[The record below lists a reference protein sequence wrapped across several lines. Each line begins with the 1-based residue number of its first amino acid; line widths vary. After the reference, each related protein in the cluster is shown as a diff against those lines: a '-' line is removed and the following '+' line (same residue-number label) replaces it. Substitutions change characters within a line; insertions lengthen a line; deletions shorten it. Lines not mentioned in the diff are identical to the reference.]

1 MAKRKIRIGDKTLD
15 VLDYKDS
22 IFLRRFLNSQAKIY
36 PPKRYNV
43 DSYSQRQLA
52 RAIKRSRHMALLPF
66 TVK

>member
-15 VLDYKDS
+15 AIDYKDS

-43 DSYSQRQLA
+43 DAYSQRQIS
-52 RAIKRSRHMALLPF
+52 RAVKRSRHMALLPF

>member
-1 MAKRKIRIGDKTLD
+1 MAKRKIRIGEKTLD
-15 VLDYKDS
+15 AIDYKDS

-43 DSYSQRQLA
+43 DTYSQRQIS
-52 RAIKRSRHMALLPF
+52 RAVKRSRHMALLPF